1 MFYEPKEGHPLPHN
15 PFKAIVAP
23 RPIGWIGTQSKEGA
37 VNLAPYSFFNAIC
50 DTPPMVMFSSNGAKD
65 SVSFIEQTGEFTANL
80 VSDHLRT
87 QMNASSVN
95 APRGVS
101 EFDYAGLTRAA
112 SRLIA
117 APRVKEAY
125 AALECVAVEIK
136 RLQDKE
142 GRLTDNYMVIGEV
155 VGVHIDE
162 QVLTDGLIDIAKTR
176 PVSRLGYMDF
186 STTESVYQMFR
197 PKWEDK
203 K

>member
-23 RPIGWIGTQSKEGA
+23 RPIGWIGTCSKDGA

-50 DTPPMVMFSSNGAKD
+50 DTPPMVMFSSSGIKD
-65 SVSFIEQTGEFTANL
+65 SVTFIEETGEFTANL
-80 VSDHLRT
+80 VSDHLKT
-87 QMNASSVN
+87 HMNASSVD

-101 EFDYAGLTRAA
+101 EFDYAGLTRA
-112 SRLIA
+112 SSKIIA

-125 AALECVAVEIK
+125 ASLECVAVDIR

-142 GRLTDNYMVIGEV
+142 GQTTNNYMVIGEV

-162 QVLTDGLIDIAKTR
+162 NILTDGLVDIAKVK
-176 PVSRLGYMDF
+176 PVTRLGYMDYA
-186 STTESVYQMFR
+186 TTESVYQMFR
-197 PKWEDK
+197 PKWKDQ
-203 K
+203 